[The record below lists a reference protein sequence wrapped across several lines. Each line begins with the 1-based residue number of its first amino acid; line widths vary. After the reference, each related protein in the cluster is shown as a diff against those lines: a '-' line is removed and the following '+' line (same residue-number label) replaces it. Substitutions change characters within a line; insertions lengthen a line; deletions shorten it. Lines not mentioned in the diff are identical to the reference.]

1 MSSTPE
7 KLPGSM
13 QSKSNTKTDDMVVQA
28 QSPDGDEAHMD
39 REGADAQAQ
48 GLGYEFEVKEQDR
61 WLPIANGAY
70 TTPCPLL
77 LFDLRPVSLPSAP
90 RRIAP
95 GCLPTLQSHA

>member
-7 KLPGSM
+7 KMPGSGPH
-13 QSKSNTKTDDMVVQA
+13 KTDVA
-28 QSPDGDEAHMD
+28 PGQSPDGDEQHMD

-70 TTPCPLL
+70 TIPCPLL
-77 LFDLRPVSLPSAP
+77 LFDLRSASLPSAR
-90 RRIAP
+90 RRIATP
-95 GCLPTLQSHA
+95 AVLDAYVFQSRA